1 MGNTDNGGGC
11 LVVLSA
17 FVAPVVAF
25 VGGGLLAWRWI
36 EPDDFGQGV
45 LFVLVWGVLTFLFRW
60 IVVLIIGGIAMLFGE
75 DL

>member
-25 VGGGLLAWRWI
+25 IGGGLLAWQWI
-36 EPDDFGQGV
+36 EPDNFGRGL
-45 LFVLVWGVLTFLFRW
+45 LFVFVWGVLTYVFRLV
-60 IVVLIIGGIAMLFGE
+60 IVLIIGGIAMLFGE